1 MIKTMHLEEHM
12 IRNIGAEVVKQLG
25 LQGNENI
32 SFVLSDDNVL
42 LLSAVKD
49 GIVESYN
56 LEIEKSTD
64 SKLAKLSDLNS
75 LMK

>member
-42 LLSAVKD
+42 LISVV
-49 GIVESYN
+49 GITESYN

>member
-12 IRNIGAEVVKQLG
+12 ARNIGAEVVKQLA

-32 SFVLSDDNVL
+32 SFTLADDNTL
-42 LLSAVKD
+42 LISVVKNNNTEVSD
-49 GIVESYN
+49 SKTPNNV
-56 LEIEKSTD
+56 D
-64 SKLAKLSDLNS
+64 SKLAKLSDINS